1 MKSITDQI
9 ISRIKRR
16 KPGWVFTP
24 RDFLDVGSRAA
35 VDQVLSRLVKQ
46 GMVRRLDRGIY
57 DYPKQSTLLG
67 TLSPN
72 PDNIA
77 RAMAAGDDVFPSGA
91 MAANMLGL
99 STQVPAKPSYL
110 TNATTRTRRVAG
122 QTIQLK
128 RARVALLDNIPDHAN
143 LALQALSYLGK
154 HNIDDQII
162 DRCARVLTHKD
173 MMGLHQAMGRIPG
186 WMADTIHKIEQAQHG
201 QISNT
206 A

>member
-9 ISRIKRR
+9 ISRIKRK
-16 KPGWVFTP
+16 KPGWVFAP
-24 RDFLDVGSRAA
+24 KDFLDIGSRAA

-46 GMVRRLDRGIY
+46 CMIRRLDRGIY
-57 DYPKQSTLLG
+57 DYPKQSKLLG
-67 TLSPN
+67 ILSPD

-77 RAMAAGDDVFPSGA
+77 RAMAVGDDVFPSGA
-91 MAANMLGL
+91 MAANLLGL

-128 RARVALLDNIPDHAN
+128 RARVALLDNIPDRAN

-154 HNIDDQII
+154 HNVDEQII
-162 DRCARVLTHKD
+162 IRCARILTSQD
-173 MMGLHQAMGRIPG
+173 MSGLHHSMARIPS
-186 WMADTIHKIEQAQHG
+186 WMADTIRKIEQAQHG
-201 QISNT
+201 
-206 A
+206 

>member
-154 HNIDDQII
+154 HNVDDKII
-162 DRCARVLTHKD
+162 RRCARVLTDKD
-173 MMGLHQAMGRIPG
+173 MTGLHQAMGRIPS
-186 WMADTIHKIEQAQHG
+186 WMADTIHKIEQAKHG
-201 QISNT
+201 QISHT

>member
-1 MKSITDQI
+1 M
-9 ISRIKRR
+9 SRIKRR

-143 LALQALSYLGK
+143 LALQALSYLGR

-162 DRCARVLTHKD
+162 SRCARVLTHKD

>member
-1 MKSITDQI
+1 MKSITSQI
-9 ISRIKRR
+9 INRIKR
-16 KPGWVFTP
+16 KKLGWVFTP
-24 RDFLDVGSRAA
+24 KNFLDLGSRAA

-67 TLSPN
+67 KLSPN
-72 PDNIA
+72 PDKIA

-128 RARVALLDNIPDHAN
+128 RARVELLNNIPNHVN
-143 LALQALSYLGK
+143 LVIQALSYLGK
-154 HNIDDQII
+154 HNVDNQII
-162 DRCARVLTHKD
+162 NRCAEVLTD
-173 MMGLHQAMGRIPG
+173 RDISALNQAMMRIPS
-186 WMADTIHKIEQAQHG
+186 WMADTIHKIEQAKNG
-201 QISNT
+201 KISNT

>member
-9 ISRIKRR
+9 ISRIKRK

-35 VDQVLSRLVKQ
+35 VDQVLSRLVKK

-91 MAANMLGL
+91 MAANLLGL

-143 LALQALSYLGK
+143 LALQALSYLGR

-162 DRCARVLTHKD
+162 SRCARVLTDRD
-173 MMGLHQAMGRIPG
+173 MSGLHQAMGRIPG
-186 WMADTIHKIEQAQHG
+186 WMADTIHKIEQAKHG

>member
-143 LALQALSYLGK
+143 LALQALSYLGR

-162 DRCARVLTHKD
+162 SRCARVLTDRD
-173 MMGLHQAMGRIPG
+173 MSGLHQAMGRIPG
-186 WMADTIHKIEQAQHG
+186 WMADTIHKIEQAKYG
-201 QISNT
+201 QISHT

>member
-91 MAANMLGL
+91 MAANLLGL

-110 TNATTRTRRVAG
+110 TNAPTRTRRVAG

-143 LALQALSYLGK
+143 LALQALSYLGR

-162 DRCARVLTHKD
+162 SRCARVLTDKD
-173 MMGLHQAMGRIPG
+173 MSGLHQAMGRIPG
-186 WMADTIHKIEQAQHG
+186 WMADTIHKIEQAKHG
-201 QISNT
+201 QISHT

>member
-57 DYPKQSTLLG
+57 DYPKQSALLG

-91 MAANMLGL
+91 MAANLLGL

-143 LALQALSYLGK
+143 LALQALSYLGR

-162 DRCARVLTHKD
+162 SRCARVLTDRD
-173 MMGLHQAMGRIPG
+173 MSGLHQAMGRIPG
-186 WMADTIHKIEQAQHG
+186 WMADIIHKIEQAKHG
-201 QISNT
+201 KISNT

>member
-9 ISRIKRR
+9 ISRIKRK

-57 DYPKQSTLLG
+57 DYPKQSALLG

-91 MAANMLGL
+91 MAANLLGL

-143 LALQALSYLGK
+143 LALQALSYLGR
-154 HNIDDQII
+154 HNVDDKII
-162 DRCARVLTHKD
+162 SRCARVLTDRD
-173 MMGLHQAMGRIPG
+173 MSGLHQAMGRIPS
-186 WMADTIHKIEQAQHG
+186 WMADTIHKIEQAKHG
-201 QISNT
+201 QTSNI

>member
-186 WMADTIHKIEQAQHG
+186 WMADTIHKIEQAKHG
-201 QISNT
+201 QISHT

>member
-57 DYPKQSTLLG
+57 DYPKQSALLG

-91 MAANMLGL
+91 MAANLLGL

-110 TNATTRTRRVAG
+110 TNATARTRRVAG

-143 LALQALSYLGK
+143 LALQALSYLGR
-154 HNIDDQII
+154 HNVDDQII
-162 DRCARVLTHKD
+162 SRCARVLTDRD
-173 MMGLHQAMGRIPG
+173 MSGLHQAMGRIPG
-186 WMADTIHKIEQAQHG
+186 WMADTIHKIEQAKHG
-201 QISNT
+201 
-206 A
+206 

>member
-1 MKSITDQI
+1 MKSVTDQI
-9 ISRIKRR
+9 ISRIKHK

-24 RDFLDVGSRAA
+24 KDFLDVGSRAA
-35 VDQVLSRLVKQ
+35 VDQVLSRLMKK

-57 DYPKQSTLLG
+57 DYPKQSALLG

-77 RAMAAGDDVFPSGA
+77 RALAVGDDVFPSGA

-110 TNATTRTRRVAG
+110 TNATTRTRKVAG

-128 RARVALLDNIPDHAN
+128 RARVALHDNVSAHAN
-143 LALQALSYLGK
+143 MALQALYYLGR

-162 DRCARVLTHKD
+162 SRCARVLSDKD
-173 MMGLHQAMGRIPG
+173 MSGLHQVMGRIPS
-186 WMADTIHKIEQAQHG
+186 WMADTIHKIEQAKHG
-201 QISNT
+201 
-206 A
+206 